1 MSDWAAGA
9 RESGDGGAEEARFV
23 RAAIAEGLFLMLY
36 MCEFDARLMIASNA
50 FLQQKPLGPSTSKS
64 EEDTPEGILRIEHVA
79 AAAGVHPA
87 RRSTGRTAAPRA

>member
-1 MSDWAAGA
+1 
-9 RESGDGGAEEARFV
+9 
-23 RAAIAEGLFLMLY
+23 

-79 AAAGVHPA
+79 AAAGVHPGGARGVRVHPA
-87 RRSTGRTAAPRA
+87 RRSTGRTARGVLQRRVLENPTAFPLQT